1 MLAVLV
7 PQEEESAL
15 EQTVVEE
22 QQASLSEHLVWPL
35 SRFAKCKHLRWPHRD
50 FVWHR
55 TICLLILKMTIAA
68 QKKVLEFLS
77 VATDAICQDRS
88 KKRGLVCA
96 AYHRP
101 DSPLAHASENYLQRE
116 ASLASD
122 AGCPHQRTSDRWS
135 VLDVLGD

>member
-1 MLAVLV
+1 M
-7 PQEEESAL
+7 P
-15 EQTVVEE
+15 T
-22 QQASLSEHLVWPL
+22 
-35 SRFAKCKHLRWPHRD
+35 D
-50 FVWHR
+50 FENDDR
-55 TICLLILKMTIAA
+55 RA
-68 QKKVLEFLS
+68 KKVLEFLS

-122 AGCPHQRTSDRWS
+122 AGCPHQRTSDCWS
-135 VLDVLGD
+135 VLDVLGLSPTCRKGVFGSTAVKVPRLLIQ